1 MVRLISPYGPGGSN
15 DISLR
20 LLAEE
25 FGRNL
30 HQQFIVENKP
40 GAGTRIANDTVAHAP
55 GDGYTLL
62 YVAAPY
68 ATAEALFG
76 KLTYERK
83 DLQPVAMAVIAPLFL
98 IISADAPFKTL
109 PELIAYGKS
118 KPDGL
123 TFASPGAG
131 SQPHLAGELLFR
143 DAGVKGLNI
152 PFRGDAASYTEL
164 LAGRV
169 DATLTALPTALP
181 YIQSGKFIVLGVASA
196 ERSALYPQAPT
207 LREQGFP
214 NVAAAGWYGFMAP
227 STTPRAIVDKL
238 QAEVLRAL
246 AEPAIKDKLT
256 AQGLEVR
263 AGTAAEFGQFIDNE
277 TQKMDRADPRG
288 RASRASDGYEQ
299 GMEMKNALIK
309 RAAAA
314 ATCSRAVDPDR
325 TGAKEIRSRRIR
337 HRDQGRPDRPAQ
349 RSGLGLCRDRQD
361 PGRLHEN
368 DQRSGRRERPQGQ
381 LDPV

>member
-1 MVRLISPYGPGGSN
+1 MTITRRTLLGALALPLAGLPLAAHAEDAWPSRMVRLISPYGPGGSN

-25 FGRNL
+25 FGRSL

-40 GAGTRIANDTVAHAP
+40 GAGTRIANDLVAHAP
-55 GDGYTLL
+55 GDGATFL

-83 DLQPVAMAVIAPLFL
+83 ELQPVAMAVIAPLFL

-169 DATLTALPTALP
+169 DATLTALTTALP
-181 YIQSGKFIVLGVASA
+181 YVQSGKFRVLGVSSA
-196 ERSALYPQAPT
+196 ERSPLYPQAPT

-214 NVAAAGWYGFMAP
+214 NVIAAGWFGFMAP
-227 STTPRAIVDKL
+227 ATTPQPIVDKF
-238 QAEVLRAL
+238 QAEIARVLAT
-246 AEPAIKDKLT
+246 PAVKDKLT

-263 AGTAAEFGQFIDNE
+263 TGTAAEFGQFIDNE
-277 TQKMDRADPRG
+277 TQKWTG
-288 RASRASDGYEQ
+288 
-299 GMEMKNALIK
+299 LI
-309 RAAAA
+309 REA
-314 ATCSRAVDPDR
+314 
-325 TGAKEIRSRRIR
+325 
-337 HRDQGRPDRPAQ
+337 
-349 RSGLGLCRDRQD
+349 GLKG
-361 PGRLHEN
+361 E
-368 DQRSGRRERPQGQ
+368 
-381 LDPV
+381 

>member
-1 MVRLISPYGPGGSN
+1 MTVTRRAALGALAVSLSGLPFSARAEDAWPQRLVRLISPYGPGGSN
-15 DISLR
+15 DLSLR

-25 FGRNL
+25 FGRSL
-30 HQQFIVENKP
+30 HQQFIVENKA

-55 GDGYTLL
+55 GDGYTIL
-62 YVAAPY
+62 YAAAPY

-196 ERSALYPQAPT
+196 ERSPLYPQAPT

-214 NVAAAGWYGFMAP
+214 NVAAAGWYGFMVPA
-227 STTPRAIVDKL
+227 TTPRAIVDKL

-246 AEPAIKDKLT
+246 ADPGIKDRLT

-277 TQKMDRADPRG
+277 TQKWT
-288 RASRASDGYEQ
+288 
-299 GMEMKNALIK
+299 ALI
-309 RAAAA
+309 REA
-314 ATCSRAVDPDR
+314 
-325 TGAKEIRSRRIR
+325 
-337 HRDQGRPDRPAQ
+337 
-349 RSGLGLCRDRQD
+349 GLKG
-361 PGRLHEN
+361 E
-368 DQRSGRRERPQGQ
+368 
-381 LDPV
+381 

>member
-1 MVRLISPYGPGGSN
+1 MTITRRALLGAVAAGVSASPFSLRAEEVWPSRMVRLISPYGPGGSN

-25 FGRNL
+25 FGRSL
-30 HQQFIVENKP
+30 RQQFIVENKP
-40 GAGTRIANDTVAHAP
+40 GAGTRIANDMVAHAP
-55 GDGYTLL
+55 GDGYTIL

-83 DLQPVAMAVIAPLFL
+83 DLQPVAMVVIAPLFL

-109 PELIAYGKS
+109 PDLIAYGKS

-181 YIQSGKFIVLGVASA
+181 YIQSGKFTVLGVASA
-196 ERSALYPQAPT
+196 ERSPLYPQAPT

-214 NVAAAGWYGFMAP
+214 NVAAAGWYGFMVP
-227 STTPRAIVDKL
+227 STTPRAIVDKF

-263 AGTAAEFGQFIDNE
+263 PGTAAEFGKFIDAE
-277 TQKMDRADPRG
+277 TQKWT
-288 RASRASDGYEQ
+288 
-299 GMEMKNALIK
+299 KLI
-309 RAAAA
+309 
-314 ATCSRAVDPDR
+314 
-325 TGAKEIRSRRIR
+325 
-337 HRDQGRPDRPAQ
+337 RDA
-349 RSGLGLCRDRQD
+349 GLKG
-361 PGRLHEN
+361 E
-368 DQRSGRRERPQGQ
+368 
-381 LDPV
+381 

>member
-1 MVRLISPYGPGGSN
+1 MTVTRRTLLGAALSSTVPFAARAEDAWPSRLVRLISPYGPGGSN

-55 GDGYTLL
+55 GDGYTFL

-83 DLQPVAMAVIAPLFL
+83 DLQPVAMAVVAPLFL

-109 PELIAYGKS
+109 PELITYGKS
-118 KPDGL
+118 KSDGL

-181 YIQSGKFIVLGVASA
+181 YIQSGKFVVLGVASA
-196 ERSALYPQAPT
+196 ERSPLYPRAPT

-227 STTPRAIVDKL
+227 ATTPRAIIDRF
-238 QAEVLRAL
+238 QTEVLRAL
-246 AEPAIKDKLT
+246 ADPGIKDKLT

-263 AGTAAEFGQFIDNE
+263 AASAAEFGQFIDSE
-277 TQKMDRADPRG
+277 TQKWTKVIHDA
-288 RASRASDGYEQ
+288 
-299 GMEMKNALIK
+299 
-309 RAAAA
+309 
-314 ATCSRAVDPDR
+314 
-325 TGAKEIRSRRIR
+325 
-337 HRDQGRPDRPAQ
+337 
-349 RSGLGLCRDRQD
+349 GLKG
-361 PGRLHEN
+361 E
-368 DQRSGRRERPQGQ
+368 
-381 LDPV
+381 

>member
-1 MVRLISPYGPGGSN
+1 MTITRRTLLGTLAASLPTISFSARAEDAWPARMVRLISPYGPGGSN

-20 LLAEE
+20 LFADEL
-25 FGRNL
+25 GRNL

-40 GAGTRIANDTVAHAP
+40 GAGTRIANDLVAHAP

-76 KLTYERK
+76 KLTYDRR

-98 IISADAPFKTL
+98 TISAHAPFKTL

-118 KPDGL
+118 KSDGL

-143 DAGVKGLNI
+143 DGGVKGLNI

-181 YIQSGKFIVLGVASA
+181 YIQSGKFTVLGVASA
-196 ERSALYPQAPT
+196 ERSPLYPEAPT

-214 NVAAAGWYGFMAP
+214 NVIAAGWFGFMAP
-227 STTPRAIVDKL
+227 STTPQPIVERI
-238 QAEVLRAL
+238 QAAVLRAL
-246 AEPAIKDKLT
+246 DNADIKQKLS
-256 AQGLEVR
+256 AQGLE
-263 AGTAAEFGQFIDNE
+263 AHATPAAEFGRFIDAE
-277 TQKMDRADPRG
+277 THKW
-288 RASRASDGYEQ
+288 S
-299 GMEMKNALIK
+299 ALI
-309 RAAAA
+309 REA
-314 ATCSRAVDPDR
+314 
-325 TGAKEIRSRRIR
+325 
-337 HRDQGRPDRPAQ
+337 
-349 RSGLGLCRDRQD
+349 GLKG
-361 PGRLHEN
+361 E
-368 DQRSGRRERPQGQ
+368 
-381 LDPV
+381 